1 MTADEAFEIALAEP
15 LSADAVLLAPVA
27 PDTPDQKV
35 LGFDVREATVLETVV
50 ARDGVRRA
58 LRLTARAGAR
68 PRISYRFAPGGTD
81 LPDAAYAGFGGR
93 FETMSDELAQT
104 ALALAPDGPAAV
116 RAPHLLQ
123 ALADRF
129 VYGHRET
136 HLGTGAEALPALPE
150 DGPATGSC
158 VDIHSV
164 SVAALRAMGVP
175 AAYMIGGYVADG
187 DPDRPTGH
195 CWIRIQ
201 APGVPADWDVS
212 HHLEY
217 GLGPIAPGLNP
228 KPGRRFALSFG
239 RAPLFDE
246 ADGAVEVLPAL
257 SGFHL
262 AEGAER
268 GRKLRTI
275 GRFA

>member
-1 MTADEAFEIALAEP
+1 L
-15 LSADAVLLAPVA
+15 
-27 PDTPDQKV
+27 
-35 LGFDVREATVLETVV
+35 REATLLEAVV

-68 PRISYRFAPGGTD
+68 PRIRYRFTPSGPD

-93 FETMSDELAQT
+93 FETMSDDLAQT

-116 RAPHLLQ
+116 RAPRLLQ

-129 VYGHRET
+129 VYGRRES
-136 HLGTGAEALPALPE
+136 HFGTGSDALPALD
-150 DGPATGSC
+150 DGPTTGTC

-164 SVAALRAMGVP
+164 GVAALRAIGAP
-175 AAYMIGGYVADG
+175 AAYLIGGYVAAG

-195 CWIRIQ
+195 CWIRVRS
-201 APGVPADWDVS
+201 PGVPADWDVS
-212 HHLEY
+212 HHLEF
-217 GLGPIAPGLNP
+217 GLGPVVPGLNP

-239 RAPLFDE
+239 RAPRFG
-246 ADGAVEVLPAL
+246 DGADEIEVLPAL

-262 AEGAER
+262 AEGER
-268 GRKLRTI
+268 RGLKLRTI